1 MAGSSAEKVAWQA
14 VGLVSGLVAAQVTR
28 KVLSTVWKQVEG
40 EEPPAGASN
49 TGKNWTEAVVWA
61 VASGAAL
68 AVSSLIARRVSAEA
82 WKAATGSYPEG
93 ADIAE
98 A

>member
-1 MAGSSAEKVAWQA
+1 MAGSATERVAWQA

-28 KVLSTVWKQVEG
+28 KILATVWKQVEG
-40 EEPPAGASN
+40 EEPPTGTSSA
-49 TGKNWTEAVVWA
+49 GKNWTEAVVWA

-82 WKAATGSYPEG
+82 WKAATGSYPAG
-93 ADIAE
+93 TDIAE